1 MTTECLQ
8 DANPRAMI
16 ELERVERRFAG
27 NVHVLDRISL
37 SVQSGEFVALTGPS
51 GCGKTTLLRLVA
63 GLDRPTAGRIVV
75 GEARVAYCFQDARL
89 LPWRTLQRNVE
100 LPLELDG
107 VESGERASRARAALE
122 RVGLGDA
129 TDRLPNACSGGMVMR
144 ASVARALVVSP
155 DLLLLDEPFGALDE
169 VTREELDEMLLRLWE
184 TDRMTVLLVTHSIR
198 EAVFLSQR
206 VVVLGGSPG
215 RVIEDCGIDLRKDD
229 PDLRTGAAFNEQ
241 IRRLQLALQDGASTS
256 GGRSD
261 RS

>member
-1 MTTECLQ
+1 
-8 DANPRAMI
+8 MI
-16 ELERVERRFAG
+16 EMDRVERRFAG
-27 NVHVLDRISL
+27 DVHVLGGISL
-37 SVQSGEFVALTGPS
+37 SVHPGEFLALTGPS

-63 GLDRPTAGRIVV
+63 GLDRPTAGRVAV
-75 GEARVAYCFQDARL
+75 GEGRVAYCFQDARL

-107 VESGERASRARAALE
+107 VEPEERSRRARAALE

-129 TDRLPNACSGGMVMR
+129 IDRLPNACSGGMVMR

-198 EAVFLSQR
+198 EAVFLSRR

-215 RVIEDCGIDLRKDD
+215 RIVEQCDIDLVKDD
-229 PDLRTGAAFNEQ
+229 PGLRTGAAFNEQ
-241 IRRLQLALQDGASTS
+241 VRRLQLALQDGGTS
-256 GGRSD
+256 AGGRSD
-261 RS
+261 LS